1 MHDISSETQKHE
13 TRVQCTWIFI
23 LLSTIFGKQN
33 SACEAHCFCTF
44 LCRYCTTTTWNV
56 VISCFMKDVNR
67 RKLFN
72 VSFLECS
79 VLEFNSR
86 NIRQHLT
93 NWMSWNKS
101 QEVWSNPNLL
111 FVWYDV
117 FVTVGVI
124 VAKTRYFFSRQ
135 GSGVKSCHFVCEVWF
150 VWLSFPLIPNIVLVK
165 MNEHRTKRTYE
176 NYTFQPL
183 MSFWL
188 ALIVFFLTEK
198 SITSYLDQ
206 FRPEQ

>member
-1 MHDISSETQKHE
+1 MQESWHDISSETQKHE
-13 TRVQCTWIFI
+13 THVQCTWIFI

-44 LCRYCTTTTWNV
+44 LCWYCTTTTWNV

-124 VAKTRYFFSRQ
+124 VAKTPYFFSRQ
-135 GSGVKSCHFVCEVWF
+135 GMWSKIMSCRVCSLICLVI
-150 VWLSFPLIPNIVLVK
+150 FPLIPNIVLVK

-206 FRPEQ
+206 